1 MEHGFCCNKC
11 MHGGGHGPLCERV
24 PFNPAPAW
32 LEPSSYTRGKCKGGK
47 PRSLFLLLRNF
58 GPRSQITWHWGIGV
72 GEDKKGTPQDIYDYP
87 FGMYKHNDLATWDAY
102 IKLPSSTS
110 QSDEEIGKFLTTW
123 QAEHPVYDAFF
134 NNCQIFANSFH
145 EFLSEE
151 QLKYPR
157 VGKAVGQG
165 LLAGVKG
172 VFQRGGKSMFRAFKD
187 AAVEGAWEVEQNQP
201 QNDTRAIWLR
211 PGAKPKNPQRA

>member
-1 MEHGFCCNKC
+1 
-11 MHGGGHGPLCERV
+11 
-24 PFNPAPAW
+24 
-32 LEPSSYTRGKCKGGK
+32 
-47 PRSLFLLLRNF
+47 LFLLLRHF

-72 GEDKKGTPQDIYDYP
+72 GEDKNGTPQDIYDYP

-102 IKLPSSTS
+102 IKLPSSAS
-110 QSDEEIGKFLTTW
+110 QSDEEIGQFLTTW

-134 NNCQIFANSFH
+134 NNCQIFASAFH

-157 VGKAVGQG
+157 VGQAVGQG
-165 LLAGVKG
+165 FLAGVKG
-172 VFQRGGKSMFRAFKD
+172 ALHRGGKSMFRAFKD

-201 QNDTRAIWLR
+201 QNDTRAIWLQ
-211 PGAKPKNPQRA
+211 PGAKPKKPQRA